1 VSTEYLTNYVE
12 SEGLA
17 AVIPAPEL
25 GLDFINFSVVPKSV
39 SVDFYEPKNQYYCN
53 YSVDVS
59 LRKGETVI
67 LQYAKDFPFYFS
79 PEDDPA
85 VRANGIALQDSFPV
99 IEGSYRLAILVR
111 NSVRKEFSVFEKNVT
126 VPAAEPEPI
135 SEILLGY
142 NLEDIRGELQAP
154 FKSLGKRLLIDP
166 KNTFVLDDTIV
177 ISFNLRGLSKEVW
190 GRGEAQIVV
199 RGMKEIGPSEKRI
212 SLKLG
217 DYPFHEIIPITC
229 SLSASELSPDY
240 YELKLSVEDDEGK
253 VIAARSANFIVSPQK
268 EVSRPI
274 AISKTF
280 PLTNAY
286 LYTYMIADQY
296 DKAGMT
302 EKAEAFFEKG
312 YGMAPDYKEGL
323 VYYSQFL
330 LKNKKTDR
338 ALELVEKLQGIDKF
352 RFDYLLIKGI
362 ASTQTGRCEEAIT
375 FLLEANKIYN
385 SDTNLLNALG
395 YCFYK
400 TGEKEQ
406 ALQALGASLRLNPK
420 QEDIRKLIDEI
431 KK

>member
-1 VSTEYLTNYVE
+1 
-12 SEGLA
+12 
-17 AVIPAPEL
+17 
-25 GLDFINFSVVPKSV
+25 
-39 SVDFYEPKNQYYCN
+39 
-53 YSVDVS
+53 
-59 LRKGETVI
+59 
-67 LQYAKDFPFYFS
+67 
-79 PEDDPA
+79 
-85 VRANGIALQDSFPV
+85 
-99 IEGSYRLAILVR
+99 
-111 NSVRKEFSVFEKNVT
+111 
-126 VPAAEPEPI
+126 
-135 SEILLGY
+135 
-142 NLEDIRGELQAP
+142 
-154 FKSLGKRLLIDP
+154 
-166 KNTFVLDDTIV
+166 
-177 ISFNLRGLSKEVW
+177 
-190 GRGEAQIVV
+190 
-199 RGMKEIGPSEKRI
+199 
-212 SLKLG
+212 
-217 DYPFHEIIPITC
+217 
-229 SLSASELSPDY
+229 
-240 YELKLSVEDDEGK
+240 
-253 VIAARSANFIVSPQK
+253 
-268 EVSRPI
+268 
-274 AISKTF
+274 
-280 PLTNAY
+280 
-286 LYTYMIADQY
+286 MIADQY